1 MQASG
6 HVEREARRGGAI
18 SSSIGAAADPTGLR
32 FGCLSPSQKGHAP
45 ARVRR
50 AHADPIVSA
59 VDTLCGGTS
68 RQVMKSPRP
77 RTCTAPVHTARV
89 STAPRT
95 ADLPPTVPGHAAL
108 VSRLRRPAGRG
119 DRPVADTDGR
129 RDAGHTRVAA
139 CLHWDLAGVRRKVG
153 RVACLLVDPS
163 RSADVRVALL
173 SLCTYL
179 KLQLEQ
185 TVFWPLAR
193 SGGVRS
199 TIITPRSRRGIARE
213 RSAVPCCTAAV
224 LIEFGCRKNVH
235 VSGLDPRP
243 LKEFRKMHGSFS
255 LEERREIE
263 SKTAHHPM

>member
-1 MQASG
+1 MIAGASPSVPSRAAAAAG
-6 HVEREARRGGAI
+6 PSWPGLDRPFPEARPHHASKLPHLEARRGGAI

-119 DRPVADTDGR
+119 DRPVSDTDGR

-163 RSADVRVALL
+163 RSATSALL
-173 SLCTYL
+173 C
-179 KLQLEQ
+179 
-185 TVFWPLAR
+185 FHCAR
-193 SGGVRS
+193 
-199 TIITPRSRRGIARE
+199 T
-213 RSAVPCCTAAV
+213 
-224 LIEFGCRKNVH
+224 
-235 VSGLDPRP
+235 
-243 LKEFRKMHGSFS
+243 
-255 LEERREIE
+255 
-263 SKTAHHPM
+263 